1 MIPVRF
7 RTKLAIAALF
17 TLSARQAYGDAPV
30 DTPSP
35 SHMPTPRIACREA
48 ELADCVRLRPGYW
61 VDEAWWTK
69 HDEELKSAQ
78 DARTQL
84 TAENKSLRT
93 TASGWQPGWKTLAL
107 TLAVGISLGIYVE
120 TKL

>member
-1 MIPVRF
+1 MISVRF

-17 TLSARQAYGDAPV
+17 TLSARQAYGDAP

-48 ELADCVRLRPGYW
+48 APADCVRLGPGYW
-61 VDEAWWTK
+61 VDELWWAR